1 MITIPTALFE
11 KHEEFTN
18 LIIEDLGSVCTL
30 VFPDKWTECDNCY
43 IDIHTQRSSNI
54 YKSGGPASFP
64 INTMCPRCNGNGRL
78 SNSTTDTIKARIY
91 TTPKAWSETGMYVA
105 NPDGAAVLMGYKN
118 DMVLLREA
126 TKIIVNNF
134 PYSKEGDIQLY
145 GFRKLYF
152 IQVLRICP

>member
-1 MITIPTALFE
+1 
-11 KHEEFTN
+11 
-18 LIIEDLGSVCTL
+18 
-30 VFPDKWTECDNCY
+30 
-43 IDIHTQRSSNI
+43 
-54 YKSGGPASFP
+54 
-64 INTMCPRCNGNGRL
+64 
-78 SNSTTDTIKARIY
+78 
-91 TTPKAWSETGMYVA
+91 MYVA